1 MKPPMTPEEIKI
13 ASMARF
19 AGRAAKK
26 WDSGLKEHKTVLTET
41 VTLEM
46 LEDEIIDSWHY
57 VQALRLRRD
66 RDKNG

>member
-19 AGRAAKK
+19 AVQAAKK

-57 VQALRLRRD
+57 VQSLRLRRD